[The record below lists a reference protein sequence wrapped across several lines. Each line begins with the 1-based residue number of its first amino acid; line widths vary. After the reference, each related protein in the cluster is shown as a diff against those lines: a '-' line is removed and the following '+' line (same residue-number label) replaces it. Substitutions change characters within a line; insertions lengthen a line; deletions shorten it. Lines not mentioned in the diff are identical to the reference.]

1 MNPTNRRFALICI
14 VLMTCAMTARAE
26 PPEAEPPMDLAM
38 VQGQTH
44 VIETSSRVATIVIAD
59 PNVLDAHPVS
69 ATEVLLLAKHP
80 GITDVVLRLENGNAK
95 WKRVRVSLDEK
106 GLEGQLEG
114 LFGGD
119 VEVTEINGVVSIT
132 GALEN
137 ARSAEALADFMDKT
151 KLNWVNLT
159 ELPGIQ
165 QVQLRVRIA
174 EVVREAIR
182 ELSMSA
188 VVGGS
193 SAFGGVQVSPGT
205 PGAPVGINPTPGS
218 PINNPGFQFS
228 PNSQNLVTSATT
240 LFGGIPSANLELFI
254 QALNQN
260 RYVRIL
266 AEPNLV
272 AISGEEA
279 SFLVGGEFPIPI
291 AQGVGGGSAISIEYK
306 EFGVRL
312 TFRPEVLGDDRIRL
326 QVAPEV
332 SELSEDGS
340 VTLSGVTVPSIKT
353 RRSQTTVEL
362 ASGQTFAMAGL
373 LQSKDEATVAR
384 VPILGDIPVLGPLF
398 RSVRYKE
405 RQTELLVLVTAEFVA
420 PLSDGDSRPMPGDL
434 HVAPSDWQLFMEG
447 KLKGTIP
454 GQSPRERL
462 AAVGLV
468 DLKGPGA
475 WKRSNDK
482 RRVASDPLPT
492 TQVAARGDTE

>member
-1 MNPTNRRFALICI
+1 
-14 VLMTCAMTARAE
+14 
-26 PPEAEPPMDLAM
+26 
-38 VQGQTH
+38 
-44 VIETSSRVATIVIAD
+44 
-59 PNVLDAHPVS
+59 
-69 ATEVLLLAKHP
+69 
-80 GITDVVLRLENGNAK
+80 
-95 WKRVRVSLDEK
+95 
-106 GLEGQLEG
+106 
-114 LFGGD
+114 
-119 VEVTEINGVVSIT
+119 
-132 GALEN
+132 
-137 ARSAEALADFMDKT
+137 
-151 KLNWVNLT
+151 
-159 ELPGIQ
+159 
-165 QVQLRVRIA
+165 
-174 EVVREAIR
+174 
-182 ELSMSA
+182 
-188 VVGGS
+188 
-193 SAFGGVQVSPGT
+193 
-205 PGAPVGINPTPGS
+205 
-218 PINNPGFQFS
+218 
-228 PNSQNLVTSATT
+228 
-240 LFGGIPSANLELFI
+240 
-254 QALNQN
+254 
-260 RYVRIL
+260 
-266 AEPNLV
+266 
-272 AISGEEA
+272 
-279 SFLVGGEFPIPI
+279 VGGEFPIPI

-340 VTLSGVTVPSIKT
+340 VTLSGVTIPSIKT